1 MFCLLAGLT
10 SEGLYRVAGFHDDVE
25 AIKMAFDK
33 GVVTWFVSIF
43 NSMQH
48 VTMLCLPQSAGHY
61 FNVTGRVNLIN
72 GSIQSIGVCDY
83 SYVAHCT
90 S

>member
-1 MFCLLAGLT
+1 MTGELLNVSGVT

-33 GVVTWFVSIF
+33 GYNNIL
-43 NSMQH
+43 Q
-48 VTMLCLPQSAGHY
+48 Y
-61 FNVTGRVNLIN
+61 FKN
-72 GSIQSIGVCDY
+72 Y
-83 SYVAHCT
+83 S